1 MRKPASMKALETLG
15 RVRLSEHFFMREM
28 LYSEIASFHGIA
40 NIPDDPDL
48 AIAAGTR
55 LCEELLEPLHATFG
69 HVTVRSAFRSV
80 EVNTYGH
87 DRVKQGYGCG
97 ETTWNFSR
105 HVWDRRDAE
114 GFMGATA
121 SIVIPWF
128 IPRFVA
134 GTPWPAL
141 AWWIHDHLP
150 YSDMMFFG
158 REGKELRVQPS
169 LAREAGPPHRRVRPA
184 PGPPHQARDGEPRGR
199 PLLGVSRFPGAQAL
213 LTDRHFRPRMVAP
226 CRATV
231 GGAQGETTFRSGSPA
246 RQRSR
251 LSANSSANRRG
262 QPTMLSDA
270 CGVTMTFGSDQSGLS
285 AGRGSVSN
293 TSR

>member
-1 MRKPASMKALETLG
+1 
-15 RVRLSEHFFMREM
+15 MREM
-28 LYSEIASFHGIA
+28 LYSEIANFHGVP

-87 DRVKQGYGCG
+87 ERIDKGYGCG
-97 ETTWNFSR
+97 ETKWNYSR

-114 GFMGATA
+114 GCMGATA

-128 IPRFVA
+128 LPRFEA
-134 GTPWPAL
+134 GTPWQAL

-158 REGKELRVQPS
+158 AKGRNCAFNLRWHEKPVRRIDAFSPRRVLLTKPGMANHGGDHSAEYPGFPELR
-169 LAREAGPPHRRVRPA
+169 RY
-184 PGPPHQARDGEPRGR
+184 
-199 PLLGVSRFPGAQAL
+199 
-213 LTDRHFRPRMVAP
+213 
-226 CRATV
+226 
-231 GGAQGETTFRSGSPA
+231 
-246 RQRSR
+246 
-251 LSANSSANRRG
+251 
-262 QPTMLSDA
+262 
-270 CGVTMTFGSDQSGLS
+270 
-285 AGRGSVSN
+285 
-293 TSR
+293 

>member
-1 MRKPASMKALETLG
+1 MKALETLG

-28 LYSEIASFHGIA
+28 LYSEIANFHGIP

-87 DRVKQGYGCG
+87 DRIDKGYGCG

-105 HVWDRRDAE
+105 HVWDRRDAD
-114 GFMGATA
+114 GCMGATA

-128 IPRFVA
+128 LPRFEA
-134 GTPWPAL
+134 GTPWQAL

-150 YSDMMFFG
+150 YSEMKFFSKKKLTNAAFNLRWSNCEVRSIDG
-158 REGKELRVQPS
+158 PGKE
-169 LAREAGPPHRRVRPA
+169 
-184 PGPPHQARDGEPRGR
+184 PGEFKMGER
-199 PLLGVSRFPGAQAL
+199 SFPGKHVAQYPGFPK
-213 LTDRHFRPRMVAP
+213 RERPTEHYP
-226 CRATV
+226 
-231 GGAQGETTFRSGSPA
+231 
-246 RQRSR
+246 
-251 LSANSSANRRG
+251 
-262 QPTMLSDA
+262 D
-270 CGVTMTFGSDQSGLS
+270 
-285 AGRGSVSN
+285 
-293 TSR
+293 